1 MNRNKNLAI
10 LVRTALLGAIAFVL
24 MFLEIPIPI
33 VPAWLKLDFS
43 DLPALIAGFALGP
56 ISGVVVEV
64 MKVLLFLL
72 VRGTTSGF
80 VGELGNLLMGIA
92 LVLPASLIYMKSK
105 SRKSAVIGMVVGM
118 VCMTITSGLT
128 NYYLLIPAYS
138 QLMGIEAILNM
149 CKEINPAMNSVA
161 AYCYMAAMPF
171 TFVKSL
177 IDCVVVFALYKKLSP
192 LLHSEIGKKKR
203 ENAA

>member
-1 MNRNKNLAI
+1 MNRNKNLAV

-24 MFLEIPIPI
+24 MLLEIPIPI

-56 ISGVVVEV
+56 ISGMIVQVV
-64 MKVLLFLL
+64 KILLFLL
-72 VRGTTSGF
+72 VRGTSSGF

-92 LVLPASLIYMKSK
+92 LVLPASLIYMKGK
-105 SRKSAVIGMVVGM
+105 SRKSAVIGMIVGM

-138 QLMGIEAILNM
+138 KLMGVEAILSM
-149 CKEINPAMNSVA
+149 CKELNPAMDSVA

-171 TFVKSL
+171 TLVKSF

-192 LLHSEIGKKKR
+192 ILHGDIKKKR
-203 ENAA
+203 TNAA